1 MLEAGKLAILAKEK
15 FAKVQELYKVN
26 LIRFRRIRLSAGI
39 YSCFRSQALDTQLP
53 AGSFWKYCQLWGSTT
68 SWVSFLASLTVYL
81 ETEALATKEQVSISN
96 RSKYISK
103 CLKVKILVEVS
114 ELIGLNSTTT
124 VRLDIEEYLMGLCHL
139 RLVSCL

>member
-15 FAKVQELYKVN
+15 FAKVQELYKVS
-26 LIRFRRIRLSAGI
+26 LIRFRRIRSSAGI

-103 CLKVKILVEVS
+103 CPKVNILVEVS